1 MIKLIKFFQQK
12 FVGFFYHSYENET
25 ITMHDDKTKTL
36 VLMFL
41 KTVDKLTN
49 EVRNKNEIYTDSTD
63 L

>member
-1 MIKLIKFFQQK
+1 
-12 FVGFFYHSYENET
+12 
-25 ITMHDDKTKTL
+25 MHDDKTKTL

-49 EVRNKNEIYTDSTD
+49 EVRNKNEIYTNSTD